1 MKFEKPFAV
10 NVLDAKEAHREGAVQ
25 SFFFDT
31 VVEADANAKEL
42 RAVINRDDVF
52 ISVTHQYDGLLGE
65 Y

>member
-1 MKFEKPFAV
+1 MEFEKPFAV
-10 NVLDAKEAHREGAVQ
+10 NVLVVKEAHREGAVQ

-31 VVEADANAKEL
+31 LVEADANARSL
-42 RAVINRDDVF
+42 RVALNQEDVL